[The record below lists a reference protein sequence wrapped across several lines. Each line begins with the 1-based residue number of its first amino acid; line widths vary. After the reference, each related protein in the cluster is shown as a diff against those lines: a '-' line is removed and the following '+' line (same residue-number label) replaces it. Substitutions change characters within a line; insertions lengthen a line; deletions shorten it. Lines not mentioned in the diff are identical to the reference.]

1 MSNKKEKTNSE
12 KIIIDPFKTGGHF
25 GQFGGRYV
33 PEMMVP
39 PLEELEAA
47 YIKAKKD
54 KEFIKEYE
62 YTLKTFSGRPTPLL
76 FAKNLT
82 EKLKGAKIYLKLEGQ
97 GQTGSHKI
105 NNAIGQALLAK
116 RMGKKRLIA
125 ETGAGQHGFATATVA
140 AKFGFEC
147 EIFMGLTDMKRQRPN
162 VFWMEQLG
170 AKVTPVTT
178 GSMTLKDAVNE
189 SIRNWIETVDST
201 HLLVGSA
208 LAAHPYPVMV
218 RDFQSVIGKEV
229 KKQLKESEGKL
240 PDYLV
245 ACVGG
250 GSNAIGLF
258 HPFLEDERVK
268 MIGVE
273 AGGLGLKSGKH
284 AVRFKGGKEGVIEG
298 YRSIFLQNEDGQTR
312 PTHSV
317 AAGLDYPGIG
327 PEHAYLKSIGRVDYH
342 NATDKEVV
350 EALKLLISSEGI
362 IPALESSH
370 AVARGLKIAK
380 KAGKDEIVV
389 INISGRGDKDIFII
403 AEALGDKEWISFLK
417 TKVEEAEGK

>member
-1 MSNKKEKTNSE
+1 MKN
-12 KIIIDPFKTGGHF
+12 IIIDPFKTGGHF
-25 GQFGGRYV
+25 GSFGGRYV
-33 PEMMVP
+33 PEMLIP
-39 PLEELEAA
+39 PLEELEKA
-47 YIKAKKD
+47 YREARKD
-54 KEFIKEYE
+54 PAFKKEYRNV
-62 YTLKTFSGRPTPLL
+62 LKTFSGRPTPLYY
-76 FAKNLT
+76 AENLT
-82 EKLKGAKIYLKLEGQ
+82 REMKGAKIYLKLEGQ

-147 EIFMGLTDMKRQRPN
+147 EIFMGEVDMKRQRPN
-162 VFWMEQLG
+162 VFWMQQLG

-178 GSMTLKDAVNE
+178 GTRTLKDAVNE
-189 SIRNWIETVDST
+189 SLRNWIETVETS

-208 LAAHPYPVMV
+208 LSAHPYPAMV
-218 RDFQSVIGKEV
+218 REFQSVIGEEV
-229 KKQLKESEGKL
+229 KKQLKEEEGKL

-258 HPFLEDERVK
+258 FPFLKEESVK

-273 AGGLGLKSGKH
+273 AGGSGIGSGLH
-284 AVRFKGGKEGVIEG
+284 AARFKGGAEGIIEG
-298 YRSIFLQNEDGQTR
+298 YRSIFLQNRDGQTE

-317 AAGLDYPGIG
+317 AAGLDYPGVG
-327 PEHAYLKSIGRVDYH
+327 PEHAWLQQQGRVTYLP
-342 NATDKEVV
+342 ATDKEVLA
-350 EALKLLISSEGI
+350 ALKKLVSTEGI

-370 AVARGLKIAK
+370 AVAQGLKIAR
-380 KAGKDEIVV
+380 KAKKDEIVV
-389 INISGRGDKDIFII
+389 INVSGRGDKDIFII
-403 AEALGDKEWISFLK
+403 AEALGDEEWKRFLAVK
-417 TKVEEAEGK
+417 AGEKKV

>member
-1 MSNKKEKTNSE
+1 MKL
-12 KIIIDPFKTGGHF
+12 IIDSIKTGGYF
-25 GQFGGRYV
+25 GDYGGQYV
-33 PEMMVP
+33 PEMLIP
-39 PLEELEAA
+39 PLLELEEA
-47 YIKAKKD
+47 YKD
-54 KEFIKEYE
+54 ARNDKSFKKEFMH
-62 YTLKTFSGRPTPLL
+62 TLKTFSGRPTPLL

-82 EKLKGAKIYLKLEGQ
+82 KKTGGAKIYLKLEGQ

-140 AKFGFEC
+140 AKFEFEC
-147 EIFMGLTDMKRQRPN
+147 EIFMGLKDIKRQRPN

-189 SIRNWIETVDST
+189 SIRNWIETIDT
-201 HLLVGSA
+201 TYMLTGSA
-208 LAAHPYPVMV
+208 LGPHPYPIMV
-218 RDFQSVIGKEV
+218 RDFQSVIGEEV
-229 KKQLKESEGKL
+229 KKQIKEFEGKN
-240 PDYLV
+240 PDYLI

-258 HPFLEDERVK
+258 HPFLESEDIK

-273 AGGLGLKSGKH
+273 AGGMGINSGKH
-284 AVRFKGGKEGVIEG
+284 AVRFKGGKEGIIEG
-298 YRSIFLQNEDGQTR
+298 YKSIFLQDKDGQTKE
-312 PTHSV
+312 THSV

-327 PEHAYLKSIGRVDYH
+327 PEHAYLQSIGRVEYLH
-342 NATDKEVV
+342 ATDKEVLN
-350 EALKLLISSEGI
+350 ALKMVISTEGI

-370 AVARGLKIAK
+370 ALAKGISIAK
-380 KAGKDEIVV
+380 ELPKDKIMV
-389 INISGRGDKDIFII
+389 INVSGRGDKDIFII
-403 AEALGDKEWISFLK
+403 AEALKDKEWIKYLK
-417 TKVEEAEGK
+417 LMSKNG